1 MRKGFRKAFSG
12 GGTVRGLY
20 MAFIFL
26 FLYAPVVVLVVF
38 SFNAAK
44 SRSVWGGFTL
54 EWYQKLF
61 TNTEILS
68 SLRVTLIVALLSS
81 IVATLVAT
89 VTCIGLDGL
98 GKRRRAFVMNLT
110 YVPIVNPD
118 LVTGISLMLLFVF
131 MQFQLGFVT
140 LLLAHIAFNIP
151 YAILSIL
158 PKMRQLDRNLY
169 EAALDLGAKPTQ
181 AMVRVILP
189 EIMPGVVTALILTF
203 TLSIDD
209 FVISYFTSGAG
220 VSNLA
225 ITIYSMARK
234 SVNPQINALSA
245 LMFVVVLALLLIV
258 NFRSNREMRK
268 PKEEKSR

>member
-1 MRKGFRKAFSG
+1 MKLGRA
-12 GGTVRGLY
+12 VRGSYLSLV
-20 MAFIFL
+20 FV
-26 FLYAPVVVLVVF
+26 FLYAPVAVLIVF

-54 EWYQKLF
+54 EWYRKLF
-61 TNTEILS
+61 SNAEILS
-68 SLRVTLIVALLSS
+68 SLRVTLIVALLSAA
-81 IVATLVAT
+81 IATLVAT
-89 VTCIGLDGL
+89 VSCIGLDGL
-98 GKRRRAFVMNLT
+98 TKRRRAVVMNLT

-131 MQFQLGFVT
+131 LQLPLGFVT
-140 LLLAHIAFNIP
+140 LLLAHVAFNIP

-158 PKMRQLDRNLY
+158 PKMKQLDRHLY
-169 EAALDLGAKPTQ
+169 EAALDLGAKPSQ
-181 AMVRVILP
+181 AIARVILP
-189 EIMPGVVTALILTF
+189 EIMPGVVTAMILTF

-209 FVISYFTSGAG
+209 FVISYFTSGAS

-245 LMFVVVLALLLIV
+245 LMFLTVLVLLLVV
-258 NFRSNREMRK
+258 NFRSNRDLGK
-268 PKEEKSR
+268 TKEGRTR

>member
-1 MRKGFRKAFSG
+1 MRLGRALR
-12 GGTVRGLY
+12 GTYLSL
-20 MAFIFL
+20 IFL
-26 FLYAPVVVLVVF
+26 FLYAPVVVLIVF

-54 EWYQKLF
+54 EWYRRLF
-61 TNTEILS
+61 SNTEILS
-68 SLRVTLIVALLSS
+68 SLRVTLIVAVLSAL
-81 IVATLVAT
+81 VATLVAT
-89 VTCIGLDGL
+89 ITCIGFDGL
-98 GKRRRAFVMNLT
+98 GRRARSFAMNLT

-131 MQFQLGFVT
+131 LQMNLGFVT

-158 PKMRQLDRNLY
+158 PKMKQLDRHLY
-169 EAALDLGAKPTQ
+169 EAAVDLGATPSQ
-181 AMVRVILP
+181 AIVRVILP

-209 FVISYFTSGAG
+209 FVISYFTSGAS

-245 LMFVVVLALLLIV
+245 LMFLTVLVLLLVV
-258 NFRSNREMRK
+258 NFRSNRELRK
-268 PKEEKSR
+268 SKEETSR

>member
-1 MRKGFRKAFSG
+1 MRRIANN
-12 GGTVRGLY
+12 LY
-20 MAFIFL
+20 LGFIFL

-38 SFNAAK
+38 SFNKAK

-54 EWYQKLF
+54 EWYRKLF
-61 TNTEILS
+61 TNDEILS
-68 SLRVTLIVALLSS
+68 SLQVTLVVAVLSALL
-81 IVATLVAT
+81 ATAVAT

-98 GKRRRAFVMNLT
+98 GKRRRALVMNLS

-131 MQFQLGFVT
+131 MQLPLGFGT
-140 LLLAHIAFNIP
+140 LLLSHIAFNIP

-158 PKMRQLDRNLY
+158 PKMKQLDRNLY
-169 EAALDLGAKPTQ
+169 EAALDLGARPFQ
-181 AMVRVILP
+181 AILRVLLP
-189 EIMPGVVTALILTF
+189 ELAPGIVTALILTF

-234 SVNPQINALSA
+234 SVNPQINALST
-245 LMFVVVLALLLIV
+245 LMFVSVLVLLLIV
-258 NFRSNREMRK
+258 NYRTNRELKRS
-268 PKEEKSR
+268 KEGLER